1 MIIKKSIKSS
11 NNILCDCC
19 NKKYSDTIMRI
30 YEIGADKTFILCKEC
45 ENQLKNVSTID
56 TVKKV
61 ISVDN
66 NIYY

>member
-1 MIIKKSIKSS
+1 MIIKRSIKG

-19 NKKYSDTIMRI
+19 NKKFSDTIMRI
-30 YEIGADKTFILCKEC
+30 YEIGANKTFIICKDC
-45 ENQLKNVSTID
+45 ETQLNNVSKVD

>member
-1 MIIKKSIKSS
+1 MIVKSSIKGI
-11 NNILCDCC
+11 NILCDCC
-19 NKKYSDTIMRI
+19 NKKYSDTVMKH
-30 YEIGADKTFILCKEC
+30 YEIGAFKSFTLCKDC
-45 ENQLKNVSTID
+45 ENQLKNVSNVD

>member
-1 MIIKKSIKSS
+1 MIIKTSIKG

-19 NKKYSDTIMRI
+19 NKEFTDTVMRH
-30 YEIGADKTFILCKEC
+30 YEIGAYKTFILCKDC
-45 ENQLKNVSTID
+45 ENQLNNVSKVD

-66 NIYY
+66 KIYY

>member
-1 MIIKKSIKSS
+1 MIIKSSIKG

-19 NKKYSDTIMRI
+19 NKKFSDTIMRV
-30 YEIGADKTFILCKEC
+30 YEIGAYKTFTLCKEC
-45 ENQLKNVSTID
+45 ETQLNNVSKVD

-66 NIYY
+66 NVYY

>member
-1 MIIKKSIKSS
+1 MIIKRSIKG

-19 NKKYSDTIMRI
+19 NKTFTDALMKA
-30 YEIGADKTFILCKEC
+30 YEIWADKTFILCKEC
-45 ENQLKNVSTID
+45 ETQLNNVSKVD

>member
-1 MIIKKSIKSS
+1 MIIKKSIKG

-19 NKKYSDTIMRI
+19 NKEFNDTIMKH
-30 YEIGADKTFILCKEC
+30 YEIGVYKTFILCKDC
-45 ENQLKNVSTID
+45 ETQLINVSKVD

-61 ISVDN
+61 ICVDN

>member
-1 MIIKKSIKSS
+1 MIIKRSIKG

-19 NKKYSDTIMRI
+19 NKEFTDKVMRL
-30 YEIGADKTFILCKEC
+30 YEIGAYKTFILCKEC
-45 ENQLKNVSTID
+45 ETQLNNVSKVD
-56 TVKKV
+56 GVKKV

>member
-1 MIIKKSIKSS
+1 MIIKRSIKG

-19 NKKYSDTIMRI
+19 NKEFTDTIMRV
-30 YEIGADKTFILCKEC
+30 YEIGAYKTFILCKDC
-45 ENQLKNVSTID
+45 EIQLNNVSKVD

-61 ISVDN
+61 ISVDK

>member
-1 MIIKKSIKSS
+1 MIVKSSIKG
-11 NNILCDCC
+11 NNILCDWC
-19 NKKYSDTIMRI
+19 NKEYSDVVMKH
-30 YEIGADKTFILCKEC
+30 YEIGSFKSFTLCKDC
-45 ENQLKNVSTID
+45 EKQLNNVSNKD